1 VASADHPDPQSAVD
15 DAYAAGLGQHGH
27 LDRPAEYVANPM
39 FGVGP
44 GDLRT
49 IPEGDFD
56 PLQDLEPGAAL
67 VAVGGDTAIAVPS
80 GGEATGSGRLG
91 MLMLRVFL
99 ENKLAVAGFAIVIF
113 FILFSFLGPLF
124 YHTPQGL
131 GANGPV
137 FSTSTYLA
145 PPSSAHWLG
154 TDANGYDEL
163 GRMMVGGQS
172 ALEIAI
178 AAAGM
183 ATLFGVFY
191 GAISGFA
198 GGAVDSILMRIV
210 DILLSIPSLFLLVVL
225 AAVLGSSVLL
235 LMLIVGIVAWLVPAR
250 LVRGETLTLRT
261 REYVQAVRGMGGT
274 RGRIVFRHI
283 IPNAIGTIVV
293 NATFQVADAL
303 LIVAAL
309 GYLGFGPSPP
319 ATSWGQILADGVQFV
334 TSSPVRW
341 WVFYPAGIAIVLTVV
356 GFNFIGDALR
366 DSLETRLQ
374 KR

>member
-1 VASADHPDPQSAVD
+1 
-15 DAYAAGLGQHGH
+15 
-27 LDRPAEYVANPM
+27 M
-39 FGVGP
+39 IGVGP

-49 IPEGDFD
+49 IPDEPDVLFGV
-56 PLQDLEPGAAL
+56 EPGSEL
-67 VAVGGDTAIAVPS
+67 VAPGGTTVVAAPA
-80 GGEATGSGRLG
+80 GGEAHGSGRLG
-91 MLMLRVFL
+91 ILMLRVFL
-99 ENKLAVAGFAIVIF
+99 ENKLAVVGFALVLF
-113 FILFSFLGPLF
+113 FVLFSFLGPVF

-131 GANGPV
+131 GAAGPV
-137 FSTSTYLA
+137 LSQSTYLA

-154 TDANGYDEL
+154 TDQVGYDEL
-163 GRMMVGGQS
+163 GRLMLGGQS

-178 AAAGM
+178 VAAGA
-183 ATLFGVFY
+183 ATIFGVFY

-198 GGAVDSILMRIV
+198 GGAVDSFLMRIV

-225 AAVLGSSVLL
+225 AATLGSNLYL
-235 LMLIVGIVAWLVPAR
+235 LMLIVAIVAWLVPAR

-319 ATSWGQILADGVQFV
+319 ATSWGQILADGVQYV